1 MNVLGLANMC
11 KRLRIGIRGNIY
23 ESGGIFS
30 SANLYSLRALII
42 VRTSWSDQFSL
53 EENSTINKTDP
64 AISVYS

>member
-23 ESGGIFS
+23 ESGGISF
-30 SANLYSLRALII
+30 SANLYSQRALII
-42 VRTSWSDQFSL
+42 VRTGWSDQFRL
-53 EENSTINKTDP
+53 EENSTINEDHP